1 MEVFSYSTFIYKEY
15 QKRFVMNEG
24 WTRRRWWEFR
34 QGHSI
39 YLIFMLTFVNF
50 ILIAYRLL
58 IERVT
63 VFKELIPELWM
74 FALLF
79 IIIYI
84 PAATL
89 IGFWHRR
96 TQLRVETT
104 IINQQNPILAKM
116 IRTLLDVQTGTASKE
131 EIKEFRDMLEKI
143 ERKSGK

>member
-1 MEVFSYSTFIYKEY
+1 MD
-15 QKRFVMNEG
+15 QG

-63 VFKELIPELWM
+63 IFKELIPELWI

-79 IIIYI
+79 LVCYI
-84 PAATL
+84 PAAIL

-96 TQLRVETT
+96 TQLKVETT
-104 IINQQNPILAKM
+104 IVQQQNPILAKM

-143 ERKSGK
+143 EKNIG

>member
-1 MEVFSYSTFIYKEY
+1 
-15 QKRFVMNEG
+15 MNQG
-24 WTRRRWWEFR
+24 WGRRRWWEFR

-63 VFKELIPELWM
+63 VFKELIPELWI
-74 FALLF
+74 FSVLF
-79 IIIYI
+79 IVCYI

-89 IGFWHRR
+89 IGLWHRR

-104 IINQQNPILAKM
+104 IINQQNPVLAKM
-116 IRTLLDVQTGTASKE
+116 IRTLLDVQTGAATKE

-143 ERKSGK
+143 EKK

>member
-1 MEVFSYSTFIYKEY
+1 
-15 QKRFVMNEG
+15 MNQG
-24 WTRRRWWEFR
+24 WGRRRWWEFR

-50 ILIAYRLL
+50 ILISYRLL
-58 IERVT
+58 IERVAI
-63 VFKELIPELWM
+63 FKELIPELWI

-79 IIIYI
+79 IVCYI

-104 IINQQNPILAKM
+104 IVNQQNPILAKM
-116 IRTLLDVQTGTASKE
+116 IRTLLDVQTGVASEE
-131 EIKEFRDMLEKI
+131 EIKEFRTMLEKI
-143 ERKSGK
+143 EKK

>member
-1 MEVFSYSTFIYKEY
+1 MED
-15 QKRFVMNEG
+15 G
-24 WTRRRWWEFR
+24 WIRRRWWEFR

-58 IERVT
+58 IEKVAI
-63 VFKELIPELWM
+63 FKELIPELWM
-74 FALLF
+74 FATLF
-79 IIIYI
+79 IICYI

-104 IINQQNPILAKM
+104 IVNQQNPVLARM
-116 IRTLLDVQTGTASKE
+116 IRTLLDVQTGVASE
-131 EIKEFRDMLEKI
+131 DEIKEFRKMLEKI
-143 ERKSGK
+143 EKKSG

>member
-1 MEVFSYSTFIYKEY
+1 M
-15 QKRFVMNEG
+15 FVINQG
-24 WTRRRWWEFR
+24 WGRRRWWEFR

-50 ILIAYRLL
+50 ILISYRLL
-58 IERVT
+58 IERVAI
-63 VFKELIPELWM
+63 FKELIPELWI
-74 FALLF
+74 FGLLF
-79 IIIYI
+79 IVCYI

-116 IRTLLDVQTGTASKE
+116 IRTLLDVQTGVASE
-131 EIKEFRDMLEKI
+131 DEIKEFRKMLEKI
-143 ERKSGK
+143 EKK

>member
-1 MEVFSYSTFIYKEY
+1 MKES
-15 QKRFVMNEG
+15 
-24 WTRRRWWEFR
+24 WARRRWWEFR
-34 QGHSI
+34 QGHSV
-39 YLIFMLTFVNF
+39 YLIFALTFINF

-63 VFKELIPELWM
+63 VFKEIVPELWI

-79 IIIYI
+79 ILIYI

-104 IINQQNPILAKM
+104 LVQQQNPILARM
-116 IRTLLDVQTGTASKE
+116 IRTLLDVQTGKASKE
-131 EIKEFRDMLEKI
+131 EIEEFRKMLNSI
-143 ERKSGK
+143 ERRKD